1 MSTDQFVDW
10 SSPAPYLSGLA
21 AAGLRQRLGYRIDL
35 WLTQRR
41 AATARKH
48 AFRDD
53 RRLRLAA
60 KNLSLHMRRDI
71 GLE

>member
-1 MSTDQFVDW
+1 VSTDRFVDW
-10 SSPAPYLSGLA
+10 ASPAPYLSGLA

-35 WLTQRR
+35 WLTQHR
-41 AATARKH
+41 AAVARKH

-60 KNLSLHMRRDI
+60 RHMPLHMRRDI

>member
-1 MSTDQFVDW
+1 MSTVQFVDW
-10 SSPAPYLSGLA
+10 GSPAPYLSGLA
-21 AAGLRQRLGYRIDL
+21 AAGLRQRLGYRFDL
-35 WLTQRR
+35 WLTQHR
-41 AATARKH
+41 AAAARKR

-60 KNLSLHMRRDI
+60 RHMPLHMRRDI